1 MSFIT
6 LRALLF
12 VAECLLASILL
23 PLLAY
28 AATRLVH
35 RAALRHLVWL
45 TMFGVLAVLPLAA
58 LLLPANQIVLTEPAP
73 VAAAAPMESIIAL
86 PLVET
91 KARLPEA
98 PGEKRVAAL
107 DFKVDPTPAPVMA
120 VPAPVPVP
128 VTEPRLTPENALLLL
143 VLLWAA
149 GLCWNLARMALGA
162 IGLRRIRLQSQ
173 IFSVA
178 GAPCEVR
185 LSPQA
190 GGPATLG
197 VFRAM
202 VLLPETARHWS
213 AARLQAVLAHE
224 GAHVRR
230 HDIASQTLA
239 RLVCAVFWFNPLLWL
254 AARALR
260 REAEFAADDAV
271 LAGGMTASSYAA
283 ELVALASEIVTPVRR
298 LPAPSAG
305 MADSALM
312 TRVQSVLAANASRRG
327 VTGMDVARTL
337 SLGLAATLL
346 LGTARVDL
354 AMAQDKPAGP
364 APAVQAAPVD
374 KPAPAAPPARSAS
387 PKVDIEAAPRVDVEV
402 EALKARA
409 EAAAAEARQVDAM
422 AIAATQALAA
432 VEQARKAAQA
442 LADMQVQ
449 RAMAQTGS
457 SENAIAAAR
466 SLAAIEQAENA
477 AKAVASDRV
486 GEAMRQRMAQAVQQ
500 AKEAQQSAREAEQ
513 RALEAKAQAD
523 EALRRLE
530 RQMQS
535 LLAPL
540 SDEEKADLAAA
551 RQLKITVSPVE
562 VNERMRAI
570 GNALGLKQ
578 TDQLRDRM
586 IVGLAREKMAA
597 LQTAMQKNVVV
608 TPADV
613 DERIRSYMAQNNLTQ
628 APADLRPRVEMEVFR
643 EKMAALQAADAA
655 RIYRVYEIFL
665 AVDRPENDAKVWA
678 ELEAI
683 EQRIRGG
690 GSFRDLARQHSQHP
704 TAKLGGDKGW
714 ATAEQLDAE
723 LAGVVT
729 ALKVGELSRPVRGR
743 GGWYLLG
750 LQDTRAVALPAQADS
765 ISLAPGEVQTITF
778 PRPVGNL
785 NVSNPGIVDITIVD
799 ARRAFLLGKSYGS
812 TNIIAL
818 GPDGESV
825 SNTQVRVLSRPQE
838 EQRAP
843 ETQQGAVEA
852 ARNSTWPGSM
862 NGGRVCRRA

>member
-1 MSFIT
+1 MSFFTIRT
-6 LRALLF
+6 LLF
-12 VAECLLASILL
+12 AAEILAASLLL

-45 TMFGVLAVLPLAA
+45 TMFGVVAVLPLAA
-58 LLLPANQIVLTEPAP
+58 LLLPARQIVLTEPAP

-91 KARLPEA
+91 MERLPEA

-107 DFKVDPTPAPVMA
+107 DFKVDLQPAPDMA
-120 VPAPVPVP
+120 APAPVPAP
-128 VTEPRLTPENALLLL
+128 ATVTAEPWLTPENALLLL
-143 VLLWAA
+143 ALLWAA
-149 GLCWNLARMALGA
+149 GLCWNLAGMALGA

-260 REAEFAADDAV
+260 REAEFAADEVV

-283 ELVALASEIVTPVRR
+283 ELVALASEIVTPARR

-364 APAVQAAPVD
+364 APAVQAAPVV
-374 KPAPAAPPARSAS
+374 KPAPAAPPARLAS
-387 PKVDIEAAPRVDVEV
+387 PKIDIEAAPRVDVEV

-442 LADMQVQ
+442 VADMQVQ

-457 SENAIAAAR
+457 GENAIAAAR
-466 SLAAIEQAENA
+466 SLAAIEQAESA

-523 EALRRLE
+523 EAQRRLE
-530 RQMQS
+530 REKQS

-540 SDEEKADLAAA
+540 SDEEKAGFAAA
-551 RQLKITVSPVE
+551 RQLKITVSSGGGRGNAAHH
-562 VNERMRAI
+562 NERPR
-570 GNALGLKQ
+570 
-578 TDQLRDRM
+578 
-586 IVGLAREKMAA
+586 
-597 LQTAMQKNVVV
+597 
-608 TPADV
+608 TPADGP
-613 DERIRSYMAQNNLTQ
+613 T
-628 APADLRPRVEMEVFR
+628 APTRDTGPGA
-643 EKMAALQAADAA
+643 
-655 RIYRVYEIFL
+655 
-665 AVDRPENDAKVWA
+665 PENGSAPGYRPGQDTH
-678 ELEAI
+678 AI
-683 EQRIRGG
+683 VSRFGNFPGG
-690 GSFRDLARQHSQHP
+690 GPS
-704 TAKLGGDKGW
+704 
-714 ATAEQLDAE
+714 
-723 LAGVVT
+723 
-729 ALKVGELSRPVRGR
+729 
-743 GGWYLLG
+743 
-750 LQDTRAVALPAQADS
+750 
-765 ISLAPGEVQTITF
+765 
-778 PRPVGNL
+778 
-785 NVSNPGIVDITIVD
+785 
-799 ARRAFLLGKSYGS
+799 GK
-812 TNIIAL
+812 
-818 GPDGESV
+818 
-825 SNTQVRVLSRPQE
+825 
-838 EQRAP
+838 
-843 ETQQGAVEA
+843 
-852 ARNSTWPGSM
+852 
-862 NGGRVCRRA
+862 